1 MNKHAL
7 RLHITLFFLLLI
19 VIINALFIMQYR
31 FMHQEIRE
39 GAIKNFHQA
48 RHLLEMARH
57 EGLSPEAASEQ
68 LKEYLQVSVLDEDS
82 IDVEKYRPLAD
93 FRRLKVFETDDGFYA
108 RDDRSSREHRMLFY
122 YPLRSALL
130 SKIVLVAGVVNLVVL
145 LFFLYL
151 IKRLQPLVSLKKEI
165 ARFASGAADVSTHMG
180 GHDEIADVAN
190 EFDRAIRTIH
200 TLQESRTLFL
210 RNIMHE
216 LRTPIT
222 KGKLAAALLE
232 TPKERERFER
242 FFSRLEYLLGEFS
255 KVERVTASDVQLKR
269 RRYRA
274 VDFLDNALD
283 LLMIE
288 HNQVSVRQ
296 QGDVSLEADFELL
309 SIAIKNLLDNAIKYG
324 EGRPEIAIEAHR
336 FCVNS
341 KGTPL
346 VGLELE
352 QAFNRPFENSAKG
365 LGLGLYI
372 TSKIVKLNGFSLRY
386 EHHGGVNRF
395 CIDF

>member
-1 MNKHAL
+1 
-7 RLHITLFFLLLI
+7 
-19 VIINALFIMQYR
+19 
-31 FMHQEIRE
+31 
-39 GAIKNFHQA
+39 
-48 RHLLEMARH
+48 
-57 EGLSPEAASEQ
+57 
-68 LKEYLQVSVLDEDS
+68 
-82 IDVEKYRPLAD
+82 
-93 FRRLKVFETDDGFYA
+93 
-108 RDDRSSREHRMLFY
+108 
-122 YPLRSALL
+122 
-130 SKIVLVAGVVNLVVL
+130 
-145 LFFLYL
+145 
-151 IKRLQPLVSLKKEI
+151 
-165 ARFASGAADVSTHMG
+165 MG